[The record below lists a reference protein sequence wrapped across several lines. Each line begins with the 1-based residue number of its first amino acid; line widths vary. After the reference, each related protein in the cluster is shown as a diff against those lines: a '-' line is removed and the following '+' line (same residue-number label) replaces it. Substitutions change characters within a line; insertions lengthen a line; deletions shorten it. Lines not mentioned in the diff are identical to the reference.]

1 MAGPLKTVSISLLS
15 SAQCYPKY
23 LFIKLFF
30 SFVSCAKLS
39 DCGSILMNRYSIPCF
54 TNGVIL

>member
-30 SFVSCAKLS
+30 PFVSCAKLS

-54 TNGVIL
+54 TNTV